1 MTHAL
6 KYVHVHGHAYDRYTF
21 CHTSIS
27 QVLSYYYRFYF
38 EETPVIIAERG
49 HHLVST

>member
-1 MTHAL
+1 MLLNTFMFMDMPMTGTLSATL
-6 KYVHVHGHAYDRYTF
+6 QLAR
-21 CHTSIS
+21 
-27 QVLSYYYRFYF
+27 VLSYYYRFYF